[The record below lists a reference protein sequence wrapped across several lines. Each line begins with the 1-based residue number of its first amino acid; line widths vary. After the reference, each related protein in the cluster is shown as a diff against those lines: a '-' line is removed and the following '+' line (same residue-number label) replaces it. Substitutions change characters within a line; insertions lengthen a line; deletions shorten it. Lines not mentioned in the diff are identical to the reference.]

1 MNLDPFYAVSILR
14 SDISIKEK
22 VKELIRLTGFYENKK
37 SSVLLV
43 NKLGVAKGTKATAL
57 FLP

>member
-1 MNLDPFYAVSILR
+1 MNLDPFYAVLILR
-14 SDISIKEK
+14 FDISIKEK
-22 VKELIRLTGFYENKK
+22 VKELIRLIDFCENKK

-43 NKLGVAKGTKATAL
+43 NKLGAAKGTKATAL